1 MTIPYNPPPQPQRH
15 LSEVS
20 YADVADNVAR
30 LANPVRVNVVAG
42 TPGPAQQALTIVK
55 NVVVIVTCLAVLY
68 TLYAGYSALQELGD
82 TMRQV
87 GL

>member
-1 MTIPYNPPPQPQRH
+1 MIPYNPPPQP
-15 LSEVS
+15 S
-20 YADVADNVAR
+20 YADRADQAAQVAH
-30 LANPVRVNVVAG
+30 PVRVNVVAG

>member
-1 MTIPYNPPPQPQRH
+1 VTPVPYNPPPQP
-15 LSEVS
+15 S

-30 LANPVRVNVVAG
+30 LAHPVRVNVVAG